1 MAGIKFTMLAL
12 SLGSLILLSPS
23 PAYGTTKPT
32 DKTVSS
38 ETRKF
43 EIHVKKGGGGGRGSG
58 GGSGGDSRGGGY
70 TDGGGSTGG
79 GMVYTAHVGAGGGT
93 QRSVAVRPPPSLLP
107 SAVCSSLFLFASILI

>member
-1 MAGIKFTMLAL
+1 MAGIKFAVLAL
-12 SLGSLILLSPS
+12 LLGSLILLSPS
-23 PAYGTTKPT
+23 PTYGTTKPT

-43 EIHVKKGGGGGRGSG
+43 EIHVKKGGGGGS
-58 GGSGGDSRGGGY
+58 SRGGGY

-79 GMVYTAHVGAGGGT
+79 GMVYTAHVGVGGGT
-93 QRSVAVRPPPSLLP
+93 QRSVAVRPPPSLLA

>member
-1 MAGIKFTMLAL
+1 MAGIKFSVLAL
-12 SLGSLILLSPS
+12 LFGSLILLSPS

-43 EIHVKKGGGGGRGSG
+43 EIHVKKGGGGGRGG
-58 GGSGGDSRGGGY
+58 GGGGSRGGGY

-79 GMVYTAHVGAGGGT
+79 GIVYTAHVGAGGGT
-93 QRSVAVRPPPSLLP
+93 QRSVAVGPPPSLLA
-107 SAVCSSLFLFASILI
+107 SAVCSSPFLFASILI